1 MRNNESGFTLI
12 ELMVATAMV
21 TIVVG
26 VIYAAYNIQT
36 KIYTEQD
43 KTAEMQ
49 QNIRSGMWYLQ
60 REARM
65 AGYNPEN
72 IEHNSCSAGSVTLA
86 APGIHT
92 AELDSFGFSMDFRG
106 DDITDKE
113 GDGDCGDPGENV
125 TYSINV
131 GNLARAA
138 PSNRNPIAENITE
151 IDFLYLLEDSHGIK
165 TLSRDPGNLNDIVA
179 VQVSMLARSKTEDR
193 AAKTTS
199 TFTLPVPTW
208 GTPNPVNAKTWPKPN
223 DSYRYRLLATTINCR
238 NMGLLK

>member
-1 MRNNESGFTLI
+1 MKNNESGFTLI
-12 ELMVATAMV
+12 ELMVALAMA
-21 TIVVG
+21 TIVIG

-49 QNIRSGMWYLQ
+49 QNLRAGMWYLQ

-72 IEHNSCSAGSVTLA
+72 IKDNSCGIGAVTLA

-92 AELDSFGFSMDFRG
+92 AEADTFGFSMDFKG
-106 DDITDKE
+106 DDITDK
-113 GDGDCGDPGENV
+113 DGDEDCDDPGENV
-125 TYSINV
+125 TYSINAS
-131 GNLARAA
+131 NLVRAA

-151 IDFLYLLEDSHGIK
+151 IDFLYLLEDSHGVR
-165 TLSRDPGNLNDIVA
+165 TLSRDPGNLKDIVA

-208 GTPNPVNAKTWPKPN
+208 GAPNLANAKTWQKPD
-223 DSYRYRLLATTINCR
+223 DSYRYRLLTTTINCR
-238 NMGLLK
+238 NIGLL